1 MSWFSGS
8 GQVPAD
14 NYVYRWS
21 DDPSHYLIERMGTA
35 GAYIKEIGVG
45 SRVIIDGQSYA
56 VFMVDSGI
64 ANDMNTYYNMKGV
77 GANGGFD
84 LTICYVHP
92 S

>member
-56 VFMVDSGI
+56 VF
-64 ANDMNTYYNMKGV
+64 KGV

-84 LTICYVHP
+84 LTIWYTHP